1 MYNNKNTNY
10 QYGSLYLK
18 MGGLML
24 KHPSSIKKKVLAG
37 TIINMILTGTNKRM
51 TVMNGRMI
59 TIS

>member
-24 KHPSSIKKKVLAG
+24 KHPSSIKKKSPG
-37 TIINMILTGTNKRM
+37 RYHNKHDPDRYQ
-51 TVMNGRMI
+51 
-59 TIS
+59 